1 MTKLTNRQEEI
12 INAAIQIIA
21 EQSASALS
29 MRGVAELVGISEPA
43 LYRHFEN
50 KDDLL
55 LKLIAYINQNQQA
68 TLQKTSS
75 PDKHALEQLEE
86 LLERII
92 ENYAQYWPLTTT
104 LYATGMF
111 YSNRELMDEH
121 SSVIESSM
129 ISIERLIEKSRA
141 ARDVNEKMT
150 VNQMALVIFG
160 SMRLLTERWIMSER
174 DFDLVVSWRYVWKAL
189 RTVLT
194 TPE

>member
-55 LKLIAYINQNQQA
+55 LKLIAYINQHQQA

>member
-68 TLQKTSS
+68 ILQKTSS

>member
-55 LKLIAYINQNQQA
+55 LKLIAYINQHQQA

-92 ENYAQYWPLTTT
+92 ENYTQYWPLTTT

>member
-55 LKLIAYINQNQQA
+55 LKLIAYINQHQQA

-189 RTVLT
+189 RTVLS